1 MKAHSRPI
9 RILTNF
15 RGLGLSLMPE
25 VPACFEYLN
34 DDSKGIQFLSRC
46 LRSDLLILNTDP
58 KRLML
63 ACALKWVMPFA
74 RFKIVSV
81 DLIVRT
87 PKSLRG
93 RVKTFIQKVLFK
105 RVQRFVLYFK
115 DLRGC
120 ERFYGIGA
128 DRAVFVPFK
137 VNALNSIERR
147 MSEGNLP
154 AGEYVMCAGRTMRDV
169 KTFVAAMDQAGCPGM
184 LHQQPKDMMA
194 AHGTSTW
201 EDDLPPNVKLVI
213 DGSNSHE
220 VFLDYVRKA
229 RLIVIP
235 RFKDDIG
242 PAGIATYLIAM
253 AMNKCVIVSDGPGVG
268 DVLTDEA
275 AIVPAEDAAQ
285 LARQIKLLWT
295 DDAQRNEIASRGR
308 EYAKSLGGDHRLYRD
323 ILRVSYESLAAVSY
337 PTEVA
342 VRQTLP
348 ITAASGVRQT
358 SDDA

>member
-1 MKAHSRPI
+1 MTIHPV

-15 RGLGLSLMPE
+15 HDLNESHSGGVSARFDYFGDELSSIGFLKR
-25 VPACFEYLN
+25 CF
-34 DDSKGIQFLSRC
+34 S
-46 LRSDLLILNTDP
+46 SDLLILNTDP
-58 KRLML
+58 QRLML
-63 ACALKWVMPFA
+63 ACALKWLMPFA

-81 DLIVRT
+81 DIIVRT

-93 RVKTFIQKVLFK
+93 RLKTFMQKILFR
-105 RVQRFVLYFK
+105 RVHRFVLYFK

-137 VNALNSIERR
+137 VNALNSIKRR
-147 MSEGNLP
+147 MKEGNP
-154 AGEYVMCAGRTMRDV
+154 PEGDYVMCAGRTMRDV
-169 KTFVAAMDQAGCPGM
+169 KTFVAAMRQAGCPGI

-213 DGSNSHE
+213 DDSNSHE
-220 VFLDYVRKA
+220 VFLDYVQKA
-229 RLIVIP
+229 RLVVIP

-253 AMNKCVIVSDGPGVG
+253 AMNKCVLVSDGPGVG

-275 AIVPAEDAAQ
+275 AIVPPEDAAQ
-285 LARQIKLLWT
+285 LARQIKMLWA
-295 DDAQRNEIASRGR
+295 DDAQRNEIARRGR
-308 EYAKSLGGDHRLYRD
+308 KYANALGGDDRLYRD
-323 ILRVSYESLAAVSY
+323 ILRVSCESLTGPY

-348 ITAASGVRQT
+348 ITAAMGVRQT
-358 SDDA
+358 SEDA